1 MAATTTTANPQIAQ
15 GVLNRIRGNIQIASF
30 AALNITP
37 SFLGA
42 NGFTFTRSGPAT
54 TMIDTLTGRV
64 GSPEPFQ
71 PVDVEIHLVKS
82 QALATAWETQLQN
95 LSIIGDITVFTDS
108 AVQPTYSFTQM
119 TIQNVGP
126 IAVNGKS
133 VEYML
138 TLTGT
143 YIINNGLWA
152 LVI

>member
-1 MAATTTTANPQIAQ
+1 MSGTTTSNPQIAQ
-15 GVLNRIRGNIQIASF
+15 GVLNRIRGNIQVSSF

-42 NGFTFTRSGPAT
+42 AGFSFTRSGPAT

-64 GSPEPFQ
+64 GSPEPYQ

-95 LSIIGDITVFTDS
+95 LSIIGDITVFTD
-108 AVQPTYSFTQM
+108 AAAQPTYSFTQM

-133 VEYML
+133 VEYLL

-143 YIINNGLWA
+143 YIVNNGLWA